1 MDEGGKRW
9 GKGEERVR
17 DLVQSLSHSDLERD
31 QGSGTAQL

>member
-1 MDEGGKRW
+1 MREGKDG

-17 DLVQSLSHSDLERD
+17 ELVRSLSHSDLERD